1 MEVLE
6 FESVKLFEEII
17 KAGQIKNLISVS
29 SHEYPI
35 YKFKKSNKVTSVY
48 EKFLAEHDMKCDRS
62 VDDCWNDFDDY
73 INQPKK
79 ETIITRNIKAV
90 KQIIEVGYGYML
102 KRTGVDKYN
111 KRCFVFYRN
120 PVIEDIKTKADAE
133 SKEKYNNNYLNIKK
147 NTTDKKISGL
157 IKKSMEETRNNGKI
171 IL

>member
-111 KRCFVFYRN
+111 KRCFVFYKN

-147 NTTDKKISGL
+147 NTTDKKISG
-157 IKKSMEETRNNGKI
+157 
-171 IL
+171 

>member
-1 MEVLE
+1 
-6 FESVKLFEEII
+6 
-17 KAGQIKNLISVS
+17 
-29 SHEYPI
+29 
-35 YKFKKSNKVTSVY
+35 
-48 EKFLAEHDMKCDRS
+48 
-62 VDDCWNDFDDY
+62 
-73 INQPKK
+73 
-79 ETIITRNIKAV
+79 
-90 KQIIEVGYGYML
+90 ML

-111 KRCFVFYRN
+111 NEMFCLLSRN